1 VRRAAGET
9 IVWLGT
15 YESDYPRNRVLIDGA
30 RLAGAAV
37 RECHEPV
44 WERYP
49 HKAGGLLGPAGA
61 LRVGARMALAWARLA
76 RRAAGLPPAR
86 ALVVGYPAQPD
97 APPAWVVARLR
108 RRPLVVDM
116 MISLSDTLAGD
127 RARVGR
133 LGGAL
138 ALAADRLALAAADLV
153 IADTRANADWM
164 IARFGVAPAKLVV
177 VPVGADPR
185 RFRPSPQPEG
195 PAPAM
200 FYGKLAPMHGLET
213 ILEAARAPGAPAL
226 RLIGDGQL
234 GPWLRRELRRRPI
247 PGLEHVPWVPYERLG
262 EEIARAG
269 ICLGI
274 FGAGAKAGRVVPNKV
289 WQAMAVGRPIVTADT
304 PGAREV
310 LRDGVDALLVPPG
323 DAPAL
328 AGALRELAADDALRA
343 RLGTAARARYEE
355 VADPRAL
362 GERLIAAIDRI
373 AA

>member
-1 VRRAAGET
+1 VRPPAGET

-49 HKAGGLLGPAGA
+49 HKAGSLLGPAGA
-61 LRVGARMALAWARLA
+61 LRVGARMGLAWARLA
-76 RRAAGLPPAR
+76 RRAARLPPAR

-97 APPAWVVARLR
+97 APQAWVVARLR

-138 ALAADRLALAAADLV
+138 ALAGDRLALAAADLV

-185 RFRPSPQPEG
+185 RFRPSRQPEG

-234 GPWLRRELRRRPI
+234 GPWLRRELRRHPI
-247 PGLEHVPWVPYERLG
+247 PSLEHVPWVPYERLG
-262 EEIARAG
+262 EEIAQAG

-328 AGALRELAADDALRA
+328 AGALRELAADAALRA
-343 RLGTAARARYEE
+343 RLGAAARARYEE